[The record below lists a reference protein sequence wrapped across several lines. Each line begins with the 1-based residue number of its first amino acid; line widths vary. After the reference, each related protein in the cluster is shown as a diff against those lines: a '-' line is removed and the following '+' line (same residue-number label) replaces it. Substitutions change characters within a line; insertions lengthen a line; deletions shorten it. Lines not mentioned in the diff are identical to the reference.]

1 MDKIF
6 QQLVELLIGAV
17 PTFLIVLF
25 LVFFL
30 RAVFFSPLKKVLAE
44 RHAQTGG
51 AKEAA
56 AQSMAAAEKKS
67 AEYTSAVEQAK
78 AEVYRQREID
88 RQKAL
93 AGRAEQIVKSRAAA
107 EERLNQARTE
117 MATEVAG
124 ARELLKVESGVLADS
139 IVRTVLR

>member
-1 MDKIF
+1 MDKIV
-6 QQLVELLIGAV
+6 QQLVDLLLGAL
-17 PTFLIVLF
+17 PTFLIVL
-25 LVFFL
+25 LLYVFL
-30 RAVFFSPLKKVLAE
+30 RVVFFSPLKKVLAE

-56 AQSMAAAEKKS
+56 ALSMAAAEKKS
-67 AEYTSAVEQAK
+67 AEYTTAVEQAK
-78 AEVYRQREID
+78 AEVYRQRELD

-93 AGRAEQIVKSRAAA
+93 AGRADQVVKSRAAA
-107 EERLNQARTE
+107 EARLNQARAE

-124 ARELLKVESGVLADS
+124 ARELLKVESGVLAES